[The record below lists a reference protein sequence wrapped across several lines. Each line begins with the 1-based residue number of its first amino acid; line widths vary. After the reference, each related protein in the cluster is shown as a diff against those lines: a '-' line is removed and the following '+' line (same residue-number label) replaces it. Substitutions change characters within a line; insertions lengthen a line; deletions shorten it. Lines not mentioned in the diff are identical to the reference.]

1 MRVIGI
7 MVVRAV
13 VAGAILVPAAMP
25 LAGCGA
31 SRSATELTA
40 AGSHEKIETTL
51 AEVSETV
58 DSLNSVIVV
67 TIDSPVIAVGDS
79 LRLKARKMDVRIE
92 RTAIAQRRDSV
103 VVKSDEEVSVE
114 ARSET
119 SSQAELTGGMPRWFP
134 LILLTVPVIIMLLSR
149 YR

>member
-1 MRVIGI
+1 MKVMGI
-7 MVVRAV
+7 MATRAV
-13 VAGAILVPAAMP
+13 AAGALLVPAVMS

-31 SRSATELTA
+31 SRSTTELTT
-40 AGSHEKIETTL
+40 AGGQEKIETTV

-58 DSLNSVIVV
+58 DSLNRVIVV

-92 RTAIAQRRDSV
+92 RRAIAQRRDSV

-114 ARSET
+114 AHSEA
-119 SSQAELTGGMPRWFP
+119 SSQAEVTGGMPRWLP
-134 LILLTVPVIIMLLSR
+134 LILLAAPVIIMLLSR

>member
-7 MVVRAV
+7 MVARAL
-13 VAGAILVPAAMP
+13 VAGALLVPAAMS

-31 SRSATELTA
+31 SRSATELTT
-40 AGSHEKIETTL
+40 AGSHETIETTV

-58 DSLNSVIVV
+58 DSLNRVIVV

-92 RTAIAQRRDSV
+92 RRAIAQRRDSV

-119 SSQAELTGGMPRWFP
+119 SSQAEVTGGMPRWFP
-134 LILLTVPVIIMLLSR
+134 LILLAVPVIIMLMSR